1 MPVILKS
8 KGPVLFVQYNE
19 FCSKIGIVW
28 VWALGENNHS
38 EISGHFVTQWNMDIS
53 KLIGTVEIHSLYSC
67 STV

>member
-38 EISGHFVTQWNMDIS
+38 EISGHFVT
-53 KLIGTVEIHSLYSC
+53 VEHGYKE
-67 STV
+67 TH